1 MLLALVIWIGGI
13 VFFSAVE
20 APELVHVLGVG
31 NPAFA
36 EIINRSLS
44 ILHYFGFACGL
55 LFVFADLAVRATAR
69 QNIIAGD
76 VSAVRAAQSSGIRL
90 LLVCVMLALTAFS
103 QFWISRRMHA
113 IRTAHPGFEQLSL
126 AAPERVE
133 FSRLHRYSVNTE
145 GAVLILGL
153 CVVGL
158 TGRRLV

>member
-20 APELVHVLGVG
+20 APEVVHVLGAS

-44 ILHYFGFACGL
+44 ILHYFGIACGL
-55 LFVFADLAVRATAR
+55 LFIFADLAVRSTAR
-69 QNIIAGD
+69 QNIIGGD
-76 VSAVRAAQSSGIRL
+76 VNGVRAAQSSGIRL
-90 LLVCVMLALTAFS
+90 LLVCLMLVLTLLS

-113 IRTAHPGFEQLSL
+113 IRTSHPGFEQLSL
-126 AAPERVE
+126 ASPERVE
-133 FSRLHRYSVNTE
+133 FSRLHRYSVDTE
-145 GAVLILGL
+145 GAVLVLGL
-153 CVVGL
+153 CVIGL